1 MIMDIHESGEMYL
14 ETILTLKN
22 KNQYVRSIDIAN
34 ALNYSKPSVSRGMK
48 ILKEGNF
55 ITIDDKGYIE
65 FTDEGYKLAQEV
77 YNRHQALTQFL
88 VLIGVDEEQAEND
101 ACRIEHVISKETY
114 YCIAEFVKK
123 QS

>member
-1 MIMDIHESGEMYL
+1 MDIHESGEMYL

-88 VLIGVDEEQAEND
+88 VLIGVDKEQAEND

>member
-1 MIMDIHESGEMYL
+1 MDIHESGEMYL

-48 ILKEGNF
+48 ILKEANY

-65 FTDEGYKLAQEV
+65 FTDEGYKLAQEI
-77 YNRHQALTQFL
+77 YSRHQALTQFL

-114 YCIAEFVKK
+114 YCIANFVKK

>member
-1 MIMDIHESGEMYL
+1 MDIHESGEMYL

>member
-1 MIMDIHESGEMYL
+1 MDIHESGEMYL

-65 FTDEGYKLAQEV
+65 FTDEGYRIAQEV

-88 VLIGVDEEQAEND
+88 VLIGVDKEQAEND

-114 YCIAEFVKK
+114 YCIANFVKK

>member
-88 VLIGVDEEQAEND
+88 VLIGVDKEQAEND

>member
-1 MIMDIHESGEMYL
+1 MDIHESGEMYL

-65 FTDEGYKLAQEV
+65 FTDEGYRIAQEV

-88 VLIGVDEEQAEND
+88 VLIGVDKEQAEND

>member
-1 MIMDIHESGEMYL
+1 MDLHESGEMYL

-22 KNQYVRSIDIAN
+22 KNQYVRSIDVAN

-48 ILKEGNF
+48 ILKEAQL

-65 FTDEGYKLAQEV
+65 FTQEGIQMAQEV
-77 YNRHQALTQFL
+77 YDRHRALTQFL
-88 VLIGVDEEQAEND
+88 VLIGVNEEQAEND

-114 YCIAEFVKK
+114 HCIANFVKK

>member
-1 MIMDIHESGEMYL
+1 MDIHESGEMYL

-22 KNQYVRSIDIAN
+22 KNQYVRSIDVAN

-48 ILKEGNF
+48 ILKEAHF
-55 ITIDDKGYIE
+55 ITIDDKGYI
-65 FTDEGYKLAQEV
+65 DAQEV

-88 VLIGVDEEQAEND
+88 VLIGVDKEQAEND

>member
-1 MIMDIHESGEMYL
+1 MDIHESGEMYL

-48 ILKEGNF
+48 ILKEANY

-88 VLIGVDEEQAEND
+88 VLIGVDKEQAEND

>member
-1 MIMDIHESGEMYL
+1 MDIHESGEMYL

-48 ILKEGNF
+48 ILKEANY

-88 VLIGVDEEQAEND
+88 VLIGVNKEQAEND

-114 YCIAEFVKK
+114 YCIANFVKK

>member
-1 MIMDIHESGEMYL
+1 MDIHESGEMYL

-22 KNQYVRSIDIAN
+22 KNQYVRSIDVAN

-48 ILKEGNF
+48 ILKEAHF

-65 FTDEGYKLAQEV
+65 FTDEGYRIAQEV

-88 VLIGVDEEQAEND
+88 VLIGVDKEQAEND

-114 YCIAEFVKK
+114 YCIANFVKK

>member
-1 MIMDIHESGEMYL
+1 MDIHESGEMYL

-48 ILKEGNF
+48 ILKEANY

-88 VLIGVDEEQAEND
+88 VLIGVDEKQAEND

-114 YCIAEFVKK
+114 YCIANFVKK

>member
-1 MIMDIHESGEMYL
+1 MDIHESGEMYL
-14 ETILTLKN
+14 ETILTLRN

-88 VLIGVDEEQAEND
+88 VLIGVDKEQAEND

>member
-1 MIMDIHESGEMYL
+1 MDIHESGEMYL

-48 ILKEGNF
+48 ILKEANY

-65 FTDEGYKLAQEV
+65 FTDEGYKLAEEV

-88 VLIGVDEEQAEND
+88 VLIGVDKEQAEND

-114 YCIAEFVKK
+114 YCIANFVKK